1 MTGLAVVMVM
11 VSMDRVRILEFG
23 EDCSPSAV
31 EEVERRGLARW
42 WMATQ
47 WRQLEAPNSATG
59 GCPTM
64 GSAGWAE
71 PLGEKMHEKEVSHVV
86 GGRKMH
92 DHTLTLSR
100 DGLDNRVTLLYG
112 RSHSIISIDMTKR
125 SVFVFYTILLL
136 NMCPAIVILC

>member
-1 MTGLAVVMVM
+1 
-11 VSMDRVRILEFG
+11 
-23 EDCSPSAV
+23 
-31 EEVERRGLARW
+31 
-42 WMATQ
+42 
-47 WRQLEAPNSATG
+47 
-59 GCPTM
+59 
-64 GSAGWAE
+64 
-71 PLGEKMHEKEVSHVV
+71 MHEKEVSRVV
-86 GGRKMH
+86 GGRKMY